1 MNNKFIKILIIING
15 ILIPILI
22 IILLTEFVQSKF
34 KENDFD
40 SPNVEYS
47 NQNLDLPK
55 LKETIRYSSI
65 QKIPNSDY
73 FIVAKY
79 LVLDDKPSY
88 GDYDLI
94 IPYTVPDKT
103 INILFLDKNYNV
115 VRKLLEKDSSIK
127 KMFISK
133 SYLNKE
139 ETQDKLKY
147 LSFYIAK
154 EDTTGD
160 DEINEYDQHY
170 IYVSDLNGENLTK
183 VTDREINQYQW
194 ISEGQELLLQF
205 EEKDKNDNEKLRYGI
220 YNIEKKSMTNPKSID

>member
-1 MNNKFIKILIIING
+1 MNNKFIKTLIIING
-15 ILIPILI
+15 ILIPIFV
-22 IILLTEFVQSKF
+22 IILLTDYIKT
-34 KENDFD
+34 KINRDDFD
-40 SPNVEYS
+40 SSDIEYS
-47 NQNLDLPK
+47 SQEKKLPE

-65 QKIPNSDY
+65 QKIPNSEY

-94 IPYTVPDKT
+94 IPYTVPDRT

-115 VRKLLEKDSSIK
+115 VRKLLEKDCSIK

-133 SYLNKE
+133 AYLNKDK
-139 ETQDKLKY
+139 TQEDLKF

-154 EDTTGD
+154 EDTTG
-160 DEINEYDQHY
+160 EGKINDYDQHY

-194 ISEGQELLLQF
+194 ISEGTELLLQF
-205 EEKDKNDNEKLRYGI
+205 EEKDNNGNENLRYGI
-220 YNIEKKSMTNPKSID
+220 YNIQKKSMTIPKSID

>member
-15 ILIPILI
+15 IIIPIFLI
-22 IILLTEFVQSKF
+22 IILTDFFKSKLE
-34 KENDFD
+34 KDDFSTNID
-40 SPNVEYS
+40 YS
-47 NQNLDLPK
+47 SQEEKLPE

-133 SYLNKE
+133 AYLNKE